1 MPTDTEKD
9 VLRRVYED
17 AMRDYRE
24 ALAPARERFGVAKRA
39 FAAAGDELDT
49 ATAEF
54 ARIEGRIEALRDLAA
69 KDGITL

>member
-24 ALAPARERFGVAKRA
+24 ALMPARERFGAAKRA